1 MHCAVMVSWHG
12 KSHLDIIITFLSF
25 SLLLFFTPLS
35 QLTNSHT
42 HTHTHKHPLFSFFR
56 YYYHSTRST
65 PFSPPMKAWQFLPS
79 FWNSFA
85 LPTNIQKRLYKF
97 LLRKAIGQFL
107 AKELDLDN
115 FDIELYNGS
124 VELRDLDLNLEVSM
138 EDRQGGC

>member
-1 MHCAVMVSWHG
+1 MHCAVMVTWHG

-42 HTHTHKHPLFSFFR
+42 HTHKHHSF
-56 YYYHSTRST
+56 YYYHSRLP
-65 PFSPPMKAWQFLPS
+65 PFSPMKAWQFLPS